1 MVWGF
6 EWIWDFKK
14 IGPENTQAAEDCG
27 PRKKK
32 VSLALA
38 SSLGSS
44 FFSSSSNNPLNKQH
58 AVNLAT

>member
-1 MVWGF
+1 MISPLQAEPIYQDILAEKKTKTVLVW
-6 EWIWDFKK
+6 
-14 IGPENTQAAEDCG
+14 
-27 PRKKK
+27 
-32 VSLALA
+32 A